1 MIEDLVSALCLG
13 DREHIA
19 LVGGGGKT
27 SLMFALAREL
37 LSQGRRVVTGTTTK
51 ILYRE
56 AQSCPCVILPASGT
70 RWHENMRDALE
81 THGLVFVDKGVL
93 ESGKVEGIHPGV
105 ADLIYQ
111 DPEVDFLI
119 IEADGSAGRPVK
131 APAAH
136 EPVIPRSA
144 TTVIALMGLDAL
156 GKTLVPEVVFR
167 LELFEEMTG
176 LKSGDRLTLHALAMP
191 FQAPG
196 GLFKGVDPSARR
208 AVFLN
213 KADLLHDQKE
223 ALELADIL
231 LNSSATPVDTVAIG
245 SITTG
250 RYQRIGRKI

>member
-1 MIEDLVSALCLG
+1 MTEGLVSALCLG

-37 LSQGRRVVTGTTTK
+37 RSQGRRVVTGTTTK

-56 AQSCPCVILPASGT
+56 VQSCPCVILPASGT
-70 RWHENMRDALE
+70 RWHEKMRDALE
-81 THGLVFVDKGVL
+81 THGLVFIDQGVL
-93 ESGKVEGIHPGV
+93 GSGKVEGIHPDV
-105 ADLIYQ
+105 ADLIYR
-111 DPEVDFLI
+111 DPKVDFLI

-144 TTVIALMGLDAL
+144 TTVIAVMGLEAL
-156 GKTLVPEVVFR
+156 GKSLVPEVVFR

-176 LKSGDRLTLHALAMP
+176 LKSGDPLTLHALAMP
-191 FQAPG
+191 FQAPS
-196 GLFKGVDPSARR
+196 GLFKGVPPTARR

-213 KADLLHDQKE
+213 KLDLLHDQKE
-223 ALELADIL
+223 AMELADML
-231 LNSSATPVDTVAIG
+231 LHASATLVDMVVMG
-245 SITTG
+245 SITMG
-250 RYQRIGRKI
+250 SYQRIGQNA